1 MLASMHRLAK
11 KPSARATNGDVCTT
25 LGGAT
30 ATPRVILRNGPVHDA
45 AACSGGAP
53 AARTCGVEAAAAGV
67 AWAAGA
73 TVGWPAAGA
82 LVGAA
87 CAAGGAVV
95 GAAWAAG
102 GALVGAGGD
111 AAGAHALLKP
121 SARTAN
127 HHRDE
132 R

>member
-30 ATPRVILRNGPVHDA
+30 ATPRVILRNGPLHDA

-53 AARTCGVEAAAAGV
+53 AARTWGVEAAAAGV
-67 AWAAGA
+67 AWVAGA

-82 LVGAA
+82 
-87 CAAGGAVV
+87 VV

-102 GALVGAGGD
+102 AALVASGGR
-111 AAGAHALLKP
+111 AAGSTMFVHN
-121 SARTAN
+121 SRSEHRNARPTSS
-127 HHRDE
+127 R
-132 R
+132 RGSTFFTPW

>member
-53 AARTCGVEAAAAGV
+53 AARTWGVEAAAAGV
-67 AWAAGA
+67 AWAAA
-73 TVGWPAAGA
+73 
-82 LVGAA
+82 
-87 CAAGGAVV
+87 
-95 GAAWAAG
+95 

-132 R
+132 RAG

>member
-1 MLASMHRLAK
+1 MLASIHRLAK

-25 LGGAT
+25 LAGAT

-45 AACSGGAP
+45 AACSGGGP
-53 AARTCGVEAAAAGV
+53 AASTWGVEAAAAAV
-67 AWAAGA
+67 AWLAGA
-73 TVGWPAAGA
+73 TVGWPAA
-82 LVGAA
+82 
-87 CAAGGAVV
+87 GAVV

-121 SARTAN
+121 SASTAN
-127 HHRDE
+127 HH
-132 R
+132 